1 MKSVVLAAAL
11 SLPCFLHAQ
20 PAAPPVAVENNA
32 IVPVGKLENDFYD
45 WNKRHAEILE
55 IKGKID
61 PEVVLIGDS
70 ITHLW
75 GGQPNEPKGNRGAI
89 SWKELFG
96 EKRVLNCGF
105 GWDRTQN
112 VLFRIADGEL
122 DGLKPK
128 TVVIH
133 IGTNN
138 LAGTKNA
145 RKNSP
150 EEIAAAVTLIAGKV
164 HEKCPDAKVILMAVF
179 PRGEK
184 PDNPHRAEIAA
195 INTSLEAKVR
205 DLPWVTYL
213 DITKNFLNADGTM
226 SREVMGDFLHPAE
239 KGYAVWA
246 EALKPHIP

>member
-1 MKSVVLAAAL
+1 MKLLTFALAL
-11 SLPCFLHAQ
+11 GLPCLLQAQ
-20 PAAPPVAVENNA
+20 PAAPAVENTA
-32 IVPVGKLENDFYD
+32 IIPTGKLENDFYD
-45 WNKRHAEILE
+45 WNKRHAEILAIKDGINPE
-55 IKGKID
+55 I
-61 PEVVLIGDS
+61 VLIGDS

-75 GGQPNEPKGNRGAI
+75 GGLPEEPKGNRGAA

-96 EKRVLNCGF
+96 DKRVLNCGF

-112 VLFRIADGEL
+112 VLFRIANGEL
-122 DGLKPK
+122 DGLKPR

-150 EEIAAAVTLIAGKV
+150 EEIASAITLIAGKV
-164 HEKCPDAKVILMAVF
+164 HEKCPAAKVILMAVF

-184 PDNPHRAEIAA
+184 PDNPHRDEISK
-195 INTSLEAKVR
+195 INEALVKGGIR
-205 DLPWVTYL
+205 DLPWLTYL
-213 DITKNFLNADGTM
+213 DITNEFLNADGTI

-246 EALKPHIP
+246 SALKPHVR

>member
-1 MKSVVLAAAL
+1 MKLLTFALAL
-11 SLPCFLHAQ
+11 GLPCLLQAQ
-20 PAAPPVAVENNA
+20 PAAPAVENTA
-32 IVPVGKLENDFYD
+32 IIPTGKLENDFYD
-45 WNKRHAEILE
+45 WNKRHAEILAIKDGINPE
-55 IKGKID
+55 I
-61 PEVVLIGDS
+61 VLIGDS

-75 GGQPNEPKGNRGAI
+75 GGLPEEPKGNRGAA

-96 EKRVLNCGF
+96 DKRVLNCGF

-112 VLFRIADGEL
+112 VLFRIANGEL
-122 DGLKPK
+122 DGLKPR

-150 EEIAAAVTLIAGKV
+150 EEIASAITLIAGKV
-164 HEKCPDAKVILMAVF
+164 HEKCPAAKVILMAVK
-179 PRGEK
+179 GG
-184 PDNPHRAEIAA
+184 I
-195 INTSLEAKVR
+195 R
-205 DLPWVTYL
+205 DLPWLTYL
-213 DITKNFLNADGTM
+213 DITNEFLNADGTI

-246 EALKPHIP
+246 SALKPHVR